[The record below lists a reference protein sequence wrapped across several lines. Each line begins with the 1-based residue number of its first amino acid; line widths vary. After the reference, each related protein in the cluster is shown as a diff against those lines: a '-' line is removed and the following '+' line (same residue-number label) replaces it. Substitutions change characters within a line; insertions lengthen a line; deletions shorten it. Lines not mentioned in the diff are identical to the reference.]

1 MGRNNEFMK
10 TEELGRAASLQE
22 PPVMKQATL
31 IRELVLSWR
40 EALEVRG
47 SGVFLFLP
55 ASKYTKLVTARTR
68 RSLECMPRT
77 R

>member
-10 TEELGRAASLQE
+10 TEELGGAASLQE
-22 PPVMKQATL
+22 LPVMKQATL

-47 SGVFLFLP
+47 SGVSL

-68 RSLECMPRT
+68 RSLESMPRT